1 MSPWVEELRAMLR
14 PSPPVAVVRVMV
26 PRPLARIE
34 YVPGLNVTMEGGAP
48 LAGSTTSSIAEVM
61 FPLPSAVKLPTR
73 AMKPPDESS
82 PLMAKAYWPFRL
94 LSEKFPVGGGG
105 GVMETPPLQAA
116 AHNARTTARSRRT
129 RFIAHLPPES
139 RAVCRRRARRPG
151 KVENRGWRGRPASA
165 GPSELRAQQKT
176 YRRRRRDF
184 RRRHGC

>member
-73 AMKPPDESS
+73 AMKPPFRST

-94 LSEKFPVGGGG
+94 VSEKFPVGGGG
-105 GVMETPPLQAA
+105 GVMEAPPLQAA
-116 AHNARTTARSRRT
+116 AQSARAIVASRRT
-129 RFIAHLPPES
+129 RFIAHLPVES
-139 RAVCRRRARRPG
+139 RALCRRRARHPG
-151 KVENRGWRGRPASA
+151 KAENRGWSGSRASA
-165 GPSELRAQQKT
+165 GLSELRAQRKT
-176 YRRRRRDF
+176 CRRRTRDF
-184 RRRHGC
+184 RR

>member
-1 MSPWVEELRAMLR
+1 MLR

-73 AMKPPDESS
+73 AMKPPFRST

-94 LSEKFPVGGGG
+94 VSEKFPVGGGG
-105 GVMETPPLQAA
+105 GVRGHPAGVPVGGVAECRKVAELMETAIFATLDKPNEARDAKSASHPARRLAA
-116 AHNARTTARSRRT
+116 
-129 RFIAHLPPES
+129 
-139 RAVCRRRARRPG
+139 VRRRI
-151 KVENRGWRGRPASA
+151 RGAA
-165 GPSELRAQQKT
+165 
-176 YRRRRRDF
+176 
-184 RRRHGC
+184 

>member
-14 PSPPVAVVRVMV
+14 PSPPAAVVRVMV

-82 PLMAKAYWPFRL
+82 PLMEKAYWPLRL
-94 LSEKFPVGGGG
+94 LSEKFPIGGGG
-105 GVMETPPLQAA
+105 GVIEAPPLQAA
-116 AHNARTTARSRRT
+116 AHSARAIVASGRT
-129 RFIAHLPPES
+129 RFIAHLPAES
-139 RAVCRRRARRPG
+139 RVLCRRRARRPG
-151 KVENRGWRGRPASA
+151 KAENRGWSGSRASA
-165 GPSELRAQQKT
+165 GPSELRAQRKT
-176 YRRRRRDF
+176 C
-184 RRRHGC
+184 RHRT

>member
-14 PSPPVAVVRVMV
+14 PSPPAAVVRVMV

-105 GVMETPPLQAA
+105 GVMETPPLQAPA
-116 AHNARTTARSRRT
+116 QSARVIVASRRT
-129 RFIAHLPPES
+129 RFIAHLPVES
-139 RAVCRRRARRPG
+139 RALCCRRARRPG
-151 KVENRGWRGRPASA
+151 KVENRGWSGSRAPA
-165 GPSELRAQQKT
+165 GPSELCAQRKT
-176 YRRRRRDF
+176 CRRRT
-184 RRRHGC
+184 